1 MTASHH
7 VVAILPARDIDSS
20 EAFYRQLG
28 LRVVSDYGNYR
39 ILTDGKDWHLHLN
52 RVEGWPKTP
61 SLAPVISCGAA
72 PNSRLKLSI
81 PSNCAN
87 APMIRPPVAPPM
99 EVKAQRPAR
108 KYSSGRD
115 TNADRS
121 RANCRHRNRQHQQL
135 Q

>member
-52 RVEGWPKTP
+52 RVEGWPKNIEDNPIGLYLYTDDVDAIAERVREHIIEPGTP
-61 SLAPVISCGAA
+61 SLKPWGCYEFAISD
-72 PNSRLKLSI
+72 
-81 PSNCAN
+81 PSGTLVR
-87 APMIRPPVAPPM
+87 I
-99 EVKAQRPAR
+99 
-108 KYSSGRD
+108 GRVVE
-115 TNADRS
+115 
-121 RANCRHRNRQHQQL
+121 
-135 Q
+135 